1 MSKNKRKRN
10 LKETYHMIVMGLF
23 YGEGVFV
30 KHTDGPRE
38 RGVFVKH
45 TRASPL
51 STAVSL
57 ESSP

>member
-30 KHTDGPRE
+30 KHTL
-38 RGVFVKH
+38 
-45 TRASPL
+45 TRLAAPAGLLCASPL